1 MKYPDDFM
9 NKIICG
15 DCLEVMKEIPNERV
29 DLILTDPFYVP
40 PNIFQWKNFDDFYWE
55 FNKEWLLETKRIVK
69 KNYHFFITFS
79 SEDMARFESLLKELN
94 FDIKSRIVWH
104 YRNAGGRCRAQDRFG
119 KTYEF
124 IFHCSKDKNLNF
136 PEKWDDKR
144 FDVQTM
150 AIPQSNF
157 KEGKYH
163 QFQKPLNLIKRLIE
177 FGSNENE
184 IILDPFIGSGTTA
197 LACKEMN
204 RNFIGIEINPDY
216 CKIAEE
222 RLAQGIL

>member
-1 MKYPDDFM
+1 MNWPDDFI

-15 DCLEVMKEIPNERV
+15 DCLEVMKEMPDKCV
-29 DLILTDPFYVP
+29 DLVITDPFYVP
-40 PNIFQWKNFDDFYWE
+40 PSMFQWKNFDDFYWG
-55 FNKEWLLETKRIVK
+55 FNKKWLQETKRILK
-69 KNYHFFITFS
+69 KNYHLFISFS
-79 SEDMARFESLLKELN
+79 SEDMARFDLLLRELG

-104 YRNAGGRCRAQDRFG
+104 YRNAGGRCAGKKSFG

-124 IFHCSKDKNLNF
+124 IFHCSRNKDLNF
-136 PEKWDDKR
+136 PKKWDDKR
-144 FDVQTM
+144 FDVQLF

-163 QFQKPLNLIKRLIE
+163 QFQKPLKLIKRLVE
-177 FGSNENE
+177 FASNEQE
-184 IILDPFIGSGTTA
+184 LVLDPFLGGGTTA
-197 LACKEMN
+197 IACKEMN

-222 RLAQGIL
+222 RLAQGVL